1 MTNQPITLLE
11 KILDYALAIF
21 IGTALA
27 WILVLWLCV

>member
-1 MTNQPITLLE
+1 MITKTE
-11 KILDYALAIF
+11 KILDYVLAIF

>member
-1 MTNQPITLLE
+1 MSTKLE

-21 IGTALA
+21 IGAALA